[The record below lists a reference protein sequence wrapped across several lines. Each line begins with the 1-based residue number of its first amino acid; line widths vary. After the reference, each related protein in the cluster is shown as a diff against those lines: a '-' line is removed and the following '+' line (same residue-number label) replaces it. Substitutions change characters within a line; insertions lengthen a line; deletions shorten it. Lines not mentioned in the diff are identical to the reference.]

1 MTTVASE
8 IITKV
13 RLRLDDQ
20 SDTSIDDN
28 VIIEF
33 ANDGAREFS
42 STTGVIQD
50 TSNIASDNSHFTF
63 DILGG
68 LTNWVN
74 IFAVNFAGLPLIW
87 QPRYEI
93 SEVYGSESTTPTKWS
108 IWGDLLYLD
117 KVAPTAT
124 GADAINLFYTRYSTN
139 MDTNDT
145 GATFDFPDKW
155 LPAIISYVQYRILD
169 SDRDDGL
176 ADRAK
181 AEYDA
186 LRKNAALINEAVLQ
200 GGGYSR

>member
-1 MTTVASE
+1 MTTLASE

-13 RLRLDDQ
+13 RFRLDDETDQ
-20 SDTSIDDN
+20 SIGDTEITH
-28 VIIEF
+28 F

-50 TSNIASDNSHFTF
+50 TSNINSDNSAFTF
-63 DILGG
+63 NILSG

-74 IFAVNFAGLPLIW
+74 IFAVNFAGNPLIW

-93 SEVYGSESTTPTKWS
+93 REVYGANSGTPTKWS

-117 KVAPTAT
+117 KIAPAAS
-124 GADAINLFYTRYSTN
+124 GADAINVFYTRYSAN
-139 MDTNDT
+139 MDTSDT
-145 GATFDFPDKW
+145 SSVFDFPDKW
-155 LPAIISYVQYRILD
+155 LPAILSYAQYRVLD

-181 AEYDA
+181 SEYDS

>member
-1 MTTVASE
+1 MTTLASE

-13 RLRLDDQ
+13 RLRLDDE
-20 SDTSIDDN
+20 SDQSIDDAT
-28 VIIEF
+28 IIQF

-42 STTGVIQD
+42 ATTGVIQD
-50 TSNIASDNSHFTF
+50 TSNIAGDNSNFTF
-63 DILGG
+63 DILDG

-93 SEVYGSESTTPTKWS
+93 REVYGADSDTPTKWS

-117 KVAPTAT
+117 KVAPVAT
-124 GADAINLFYTRYSTN
+124 DADAINVFYTRFSSN
-139 MDTNDT
+139 MDPTD
-145 GATFDFPDKW
+145 ATSEFDFPDKW
-155 LPAIISYVQYRILD
+155 LPAIISYVQYRVLD

-176 ADRAK
+176 ADRARS
-181 AEYDA
+181 EYDA